1 MTGFKLKAV
10 RCWVALGAGL
20 SRGQKQPESPM
31 MKTNTLRKLTLA
43 AAFCICSLAL
53 PLMADDDCEP
63 STRPPSVPEPS
74 TLLAT
79 AVAGVVGCGLLLK
92 RRQQQ

>member
-1 MTGFKLKAV
+1 
-10 RCWVALGAGL
+10 
-20 SRGQKQPESPM
+20 
-31 MKTNTLRKLTLA
+31 
-43 AAFCICSLAL
+43 
-53 PLMADDDCEP
+53 MADDDCEP